1 MTKNSYRMGSALMAL
16 AATAALGACNQADKT
31 GANPTATDTSAAI
44 QTVPAGEG
52 DEASGRAD
60 DSSGV
65 AREMHNQMN
74 RDSEMHD
81 AMKDGAMKDGS
92 MPDDHMGP
100 MGPGMQGKG
109 MGKPPASD
117 AAPKDKADP
126 MPPMND
132 M

>member
-1 MTKNSYRMGSALMAL
+1 MTKYSYRMGSALMAL

-81 AMKDGAMKDGS
+81 AMKDGT

-109 MGKPPASD
+109 RGKPPASD